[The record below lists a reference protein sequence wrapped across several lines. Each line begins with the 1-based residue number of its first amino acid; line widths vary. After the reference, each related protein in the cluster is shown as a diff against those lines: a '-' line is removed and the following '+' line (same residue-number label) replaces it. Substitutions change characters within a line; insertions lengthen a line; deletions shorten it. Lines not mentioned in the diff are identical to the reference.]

1 MVSCPRHG
9 VKAFTQSITR
19 HQDLPRRDAPERLRS
34 ANERGLQRVENYI
47 IRIYRQDRKKPRLLV
62 GTIEEVGQEG
72 KKAFTNYDE
81 LWDILNPPAGKDIY
95 VEDTGRGA
103 RPLTGRK
110 SKSE

>member
-1 MVSCPRHG
+1 M
-9 VKAFTQSITR
+9 
-19 HQDLPRRDAPERLRS
+19 
-34 ANERGLQRVENYI
+34 ENYI